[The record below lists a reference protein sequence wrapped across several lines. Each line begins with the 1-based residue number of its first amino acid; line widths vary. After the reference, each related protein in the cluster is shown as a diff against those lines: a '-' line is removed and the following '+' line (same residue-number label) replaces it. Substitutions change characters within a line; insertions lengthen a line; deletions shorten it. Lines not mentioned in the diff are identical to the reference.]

1 MSETLKPDI
10 CVIGAGSGGLSVA
23 AAAAAFGVSVVLIEK
38 GEMGGDCLNTGCVPS
53 KALIAAGKSAH
64 TIKMAGA
71 FGIKAGKVKVD
82 FQKVHDHIHQVIETI
97 APADSQ
103 ERFEALGVQVLRETA
118 RFTDKKTVSAGRYQI
133 KARRFVIA
141 TGSTPFIP
149 PIAGLDTVEF
159 ETNETIF
166 NRTKNPGSMII
177 IGGGPI
183 GMEMAQAH
191 HRLGVNVTVV
201 EGDRALGKD
210 DPELTKIVLDKI
222 RQEGV
227 TIHEKSKVVEVKKSG
242 DDGVSVELETEE
254 GNLILTASS
263 LLVATGRKP
272 TTSGLGLEQAGIDFD
287 RRGIS
292 VSKKLRTSNRRV
304 YAIGDVTG
312 GLQFTHMAGDQAGLV
327 IRAILFRLPAKENT
341 HIIPWC
347 SYTDPEL
354 AHVGHNE
361 QSARQKFGKISV
373 LRWPYHENDRA
384 QTERKTEGL
393 IKIVTRANGK
403 IEGVSIAGAN
413 AGEMMNFW
421 AFVIAQ
427 DMKVKDILSYV
438 SPYPTMGEIGK
449 RAATTYFTPSTR
461 KGWVRGVVGFLRI
474 FG

>member
-312 GLQFTHMAGDQAGLV
+312 GLQFTHMAGYQAGLV
-327 IRAILFRLPAKENT
+327 IRAILFRLPAK
-341 HIIPWC
+341 
-347 SYTDPEL
+347 
-354 AHVGHNE
+354 
-361 QSARQKFGKISV
+361 
-373 LRWPYHENDRA
+373 
-384 QTERKTEGL
+384 
-393 IKIVTRANGK
+393 
-403 IEGVSIAGAN
+403 
-413 AGEMMNFW
+413 
-421 AFVIAQ
+421 
-427 DMKVKDILSYV
+427 
-438 SPYPTMGEIGK
+438 
-449 RAATTYFTPSTR
+449 
-461 KGWVRGVVGFLRI
+461 
-474 FG
+474 